1 MDTRTGGEQLL
12 QTTTNSKLK
21 SSNKKY
27 PFWTSSSFYENKI
40 IRTDGKE
47 IRIKAEGFL
56 ARVLQH
62 EIDHTNGIVFIDHIK
77 NKKDAFYKLDSEGE
91 LQSLDYEKKSKTIIF
106 FGLRTFS
113 LITLKL

>member
-1 MDTRTGGEQLL
+1 MNE
-12 QTTTNSKLK
+12 
-21 SSNKKY
+21 
-27 PFWTSSSFYENKI
+27 
-40 IRTDGKE
+40 DGKE

-91 LQSLDYEKKSKTIIF
+91 LQSLDYEKEIKDNHI
-106 FGLRTFS
+106 LWD
-113 LITLKL
+113 